1 MYICSYKNFEKY
13 EKCIQAYHFYLMFG
27 LFSIPRASY
36 SYCGPSV
43 YRQRYVPLESYLIR
57 SIRQAQEAEY
67 IKSLLYETLVQQK
80 KDTKN
85 NENISNN
92 IDKKE
97 SPSQDKQKR
106 IQKAKYSPLYYFES
120 HSRFDGDKII
130 EEEKTQKIDSE
141 GKVHKTLKR
150 KIGDQW
156 YETEEIKEKEE
167 GKVVVKESWHNVSED
182 EVEKFKEEWISK
194 SGSMLKLKQNEGL
207 KTEENQE
214 QELKE
219 RTIKNDELEEG
230 QSENN
235 ECENENKNN
244 KI

>member
-1 MYICSYKNFEKY
+1 M
-13 EKCIQAYHFYLMFG
+13 
-27 LFSIPRASY
+27 
-36 SYCGPSV
+36 
-43 YRQRYVPLESYLIR
+43 
-57 SIRQAQEAEY
+57 
-67 IKSLLYETLVQQK
+67 
-80 KDTKN
+80 
-85 NENISNN
+85 
-92 IDKKE
+92 
-97 SPSQDKQKR
+97 
-106 IQKAKYSPLYYFES
+106 
-120 HSRFDGDKII
+120 
-130 EEEKTQKIDSE
+130 
-141 GKVHKTLKR
+141 
-150 KIGDQW
+150 
-156 YETEEIKEKEE
+156 
-167 GKVVVKESWHNVSED
+167 KESWHNVSED